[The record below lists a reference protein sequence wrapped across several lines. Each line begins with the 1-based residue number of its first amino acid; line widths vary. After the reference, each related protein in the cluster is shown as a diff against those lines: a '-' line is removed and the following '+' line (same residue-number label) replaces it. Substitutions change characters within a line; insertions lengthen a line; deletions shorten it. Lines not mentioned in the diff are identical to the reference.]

1 MFFLKRGIGQMGQI
15 RFHTS
20 YVTDVEQQRLRRCYM
35 VGMEGIAWERELR
48 ISEKM
53 LIIDR
58 STHESGKLFAPWLRV
73 DGVEVILSTSNLREQ
88 EAEYHLEV
96 ELARGTLNRLRN
108 YLANR
113 DQHFELSV
121 AYQSLLDQ
129 SQQSFMNAVLPT
141 DDRESSQG
149 HAADSI
155 ETALELIELVL
166 LEDAGHAVEVRYQA
180 GGIKPLIGIEMS
192 TVPESEQSQQQI
204 DETFNTV
211 TIPFNW
217 RTLSP
222 DTDKFNFDEIDS
234 PLHWALQHD
243 KKIIAGPLVRL
254 TDESIPEWMYLWEN
268 DFTAFQN
275 YLVNYVS
282 EITQR
287 YKGRVHVWHCAAGLN
302 STTGLRFSEEQ
313 VVRIAVDVVET
324 IRRIDN
330 KTPIVMSFDMPWG
343 GYAADRRT
351 DLSPLQFAEALVRG
365 DIGLNGIG
373 LELNFGDGPH
383 ECGLHDC
390 LAINT
395 LMNRW
400 SQLQL
405 PLVLSVSTENKPI
418 LPGGVEHDLSD
429 RGDLDDTVDGLGAD
443 LGSNE
448 VANLLMVL
456 ASQTATQAILW
467 NQLSDTPDRRAGLYA
482 GDGQT
487 KPLINDIQRLCKE
500 QLGI

>member
-1 MFFLKRGIGQMGQI
+1 MGQI

-20 YVTDVEQQRLRRCYM
+20 YVTDAEQQRLRRCYM

-48 ISEKM
+48 VSEKM
-53 LIIDR
+53 LVIDR
-58 STHESGKLFAPWLRV
+58 STHESGKLFVPWLRA
-73 DGVEVILSTSNLREQ
+73 DGVEVMLSTSNLREQ

-108 YLANR
+108 YLADR
-113 DQHFELSV
+113 DQFFELSA

-129 SQQSFMNAVLPT
+129 AQQFFLNAVLSTNDP
-141 DDRESSQG
+141 EISQRN
-149 HAADSI
+149 AADSL
-155 ETALELIELVL
+155 EKALELIELVL

-180 GGIKPLIGIEMS
+180 GGIKPLIGIEMPV
-192 TVPESEQSQQQI
+192 VPESEQSQQQI

-217 RTLSP
+217 RALSP
-222 DTDKFNFDEIDS
+222 DTDKFNFDEIDG
-234 PLHWALQHD
+234 PLHWAWQHD

-254 TDESIPEWMYLWEN
+254 TDESIPEWMYLWES

-275 YLVNYVS
+275 YLMNYVS
-282 EITQR
+282 EVIQR

-313 VVRIAVDVVET
+313 VVRIAVDVVEA
-324 IRRIDN
+324 IRRIDV

-373 LELNFGDGPH
+373 LELNFGDGPND
-383 ECGLHDC
+383 CGLYDC
-390 LAINT
+390 LAINA

-405 PLVLSVSTENKPI
+405 PLVLSISTENKHM
-418 LPGGVEHDLSD
+418 LPGAVDYDLGDSD
-429 RGDLDDTVDGLGAD
+429 DLDDSVDSLGAGLG
-443 LGSNE
+443 SYE

-456 ASQTATQAILW
+456 ASQGATQAILW
-467 NQLSDTPDRRAGLYA
+467 NQLSDTPDRRAGLYT
-482 GDGQT
+482 GDGQS
-487 KPLINDIQRLCKE
+487 KSLINDIQRLCKE